1 MLKSNQNVKA
11 ADVNFSDVTSQQ
23 LDEFEQIVII
33 CRQDKFFSF
42 TMFNVVE
49 KSTLHIKLLT

>member
-11 ADVNFSDVTSQQ
+11 ANVNFSDVTSQQ

-33 CRQDKFFSF
+33 CRQDNFFSF
-42 TMFNVVE
+42 TM
-49 KSTLHIKLLT
+49 KMK